1 MPTKLAPE
9 LTAVLSFLRQHPAV
23 RQRLAAPRDKTVVY
37 SGGMSGSAGP
47 HAAWRLL
54 QQAKLQDPMRFD
66 YVTLEERLRQFHVVA
81 FGESLFDHANR
92 VAALLTHQ
100 GLPDQ
105 AMILWRALS
114 GIYVQG
120 ATGRV
125 RALILPGP
133 AIASSVFNLTEVRVL
148 LRPDVLRQIEI
159 DPERLREFRLVV
171 QAGNTPAPIVV
182 M

>member
-1 MPTKLAPE
+1 
-9 LTAVLSFLRQHPAV
+9 VH
-23 RQRLAAPRDKTVVY
+23 
-37 SGGMSGSAGP
+37 G
-47 HAAWRLL
+47 AWRLL
-54 QQAKLQDPMRFD
+54 AQAKKQDPARFD
-66 YVTLEERLRQFHVVA
+66 YVTLEERLRQFHIVE

-92 VAALLTHQ
+92 VADSLKRRHLD
-100 GLPDQ
+100 GQ

-133 AIASSVFNLTEVRVL
+133 GIADSVFNLTEVNVL
-148 LRPDVLRQIEI
+148 LRPGVLAQIEI
-159 DPERLREFRLVV
+159 DPERLREFRMVV
-171 QAGNTPAPIVV
+171 KSGGSPAPIVV